1 MHRKVG
7 PVSRILWEW
16 RGHAIVRPPARFI
29 TSLVTRPAVSTAK
42 HCAIYFT
49 MTSARGSCTNRVL
62 LSFVKSVR
70 SCKLSWHHPHLQA
83 AHQPHPPMGSDS
95 SDVDVDNLTF
105 PEQCPIRTSQNLDSN
120 SPSSASQRHHDRV
133 GKWLHISHLLKIVLH
148 DA

>member
-1 MHRKVG
+1 MHRKFG

-16 RGHAIVRPPARFI
+16 RGHAIVRPRARFI

-70 SCKLSWHHPHLQA
+70 SCKLSWSSRHHPHLQA
-83 AHQPHPPMGSDS
+83 AHQPHPPMPTVQTHQMSMSITSHSPNSAPLG
-95 SDVDVDNLTF
+95 
-105 PEQCPIRTSQNLDSN
+105 PRRTSTATPRRRDPKGTIIEWESGYI
-120 SPSSASQRHHDRV
+120 SAIFLR
-133 GKWLHISHLLKIVLH
+133 
-148 DA
+148 